1 MGSYWLGLDGTMT
14 LPFQLGP
21 AGLPTAE
28 MSGESLSRSATTGCP
43 LLVPGLRRR
52 ALLRAAVGLGIAGAG
67 GLFTRVHA
75 AELKVGQPAPPLVLH
90 TLDGRIIATP
100 DLLGQVV
107 VATFWA
113 TWCVPCREELPLLSA
128 YAAQHAPQG
137 LQVLGFSLDEP
148 QNLPKVRTV
157 ASGLSFP
164 VGLLGSPWVPVYGRI
179 WRLPVSFVIDRTG
192 RLIDNGWNDDSPEW
206 TAQRLQR
213 VVDPLLARG
222 G

>member
-1 MGSYWLGLDGTMT
+1 MT

-157 ASGLSFP
+157 AASLSFP
-164 VGLLGSPWVPVYGRI
+164 VGLLGSPWVPGVRPHLAPARKLCHRPYRS
-179 WRLPVSFVIDRTG
+179 PDRQWLE
-192 RLIDNGWNDDSPEW
+192 RRFS
-206 TAQRLQR
+206 R
-213 VVDPLLARG
+213 VDGAALAARG
-222 G
+222 GSAASARRLMH